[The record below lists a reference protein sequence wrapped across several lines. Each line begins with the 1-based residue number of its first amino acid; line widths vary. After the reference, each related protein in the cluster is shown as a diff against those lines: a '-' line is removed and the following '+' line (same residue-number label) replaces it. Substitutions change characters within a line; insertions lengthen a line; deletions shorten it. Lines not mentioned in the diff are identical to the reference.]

1 VIWIMENLGRKNK
14 KRGDWPRFA
23 WDESWQK
30 PASAGYRPFS
40 SETKKKPLNPCGVV
54 RGVITKVPFSL
65 LLGAEG
71 AILSAGRR
79 AQKKARRSAGLEGD
93 SEIVV
98 LADSADQWNCS
109 SSVEPVSAVTLDLPP
124 WMTVVTS
131 SK

>member
-1 VIWIMENLGRKNK
+1 MENLGRKNK

-65 LLGAEG
+65 LLSAEA
-71 AILSAGRR
+71 AILTSARR
-79 AQKKARRSAGLEGD
+79 AVAPAFSSPCRLPGRPQKSPAHGRA
-93 SEIVV
+93 
-98 LADSADQWNCS
+98 
-109 SSVEPVSAVTLDLPP
+109 
-124 WMTVVTS
+124 
-131 SK
+131 